1 MADIAEVEVKSAWMS
16 KINWTQLISVLA
28 SLLIVFGVNIPPEL
42 QAHLATAITALS
54 ALVTIIMKTWFTTTI
69 TPASAAKV

>member
-1 MADIAEVEVKSAWMS
+1 MAEVTEVEVKSAFLS

-28 SLLIVFGVNIPPEL
+28 SLLIVFGINIPPEL
-42 QAHLATAITALS
+42 QAHLAAAITALS
-54 ALVTIIMKTWFTTTI
+54 AIVTIVVRTWFTTAI

>member
-1 MADIAEVEVKSAWMS
+1 MADIAEVEVKSAFLS

-42 QAHLATAITALS
+42 QAHLAAAITALS
-54 ALVTIIMKTWFTTTI
+54 AIVTIVMKTWFTTTI

>member
-1 MADIAEVEVKSAWMS
+1 MAAVAEVEVKSAFLS

-28 SLLIVFGVNIPPEL
+28 SLLIVFGINIPPEL
-42 QAHLATAITALS
+42 QAHLAAAITALS
-54 ALVTIIMKTWFTTTI
+54 AILTIVMKTWFTTTI